1 MGGLPPSLEAL
12 VAAFARLPGVGRKTA
27 LRLAMHSLG
36 GGRESALDLSR
47 ALAEAIER
55 SRFCE
60 RCGHLCEEEE
70 LCAICRNPSRDGGL
84 VCVVETLADLLAIER
99 GGDYRG
105 VYHVLGGAL
114 SPLDGVGPAQL
125 RIERLER
132 RLAEEPIRELLLA
145 TNSTVEG
152 DATALYLQRVLRG
165 RVSLSRLARGV
176 PSGGQLDYVDDLTL
190 SRAID
195 GREHLE

>member
-1 MGGLPPSLEAL
+1 MTGLPPSLEAL

-27 LRLAMHSLG
+27 LRLAMHALD
-36 GGRESALDLSR
+36 GGREAAAELSR
-47 ALAEAIER
+47 ALAAAIER
-55 SRFCE
+55 SRSCE
-60 RCGHLCEEEE
+60 RCGHLCEEQE
-70 LCAICRNPSRDGGL
+70 LCSICRNPARDAGL
-84 VCVVETLADLLAIER
+84 VCVVESLADLLAIER

-114 SPLDGVGPAQL
+114 SPLDGVGPGQL
-125 RIERLER
+125 RIARLER
-132 RLAEEPIRELLLA
+132 RVEEEPVRELLLA

-152 DATALYLQRVLRG
+152 DATALYLQRVFRG
-165 RVSLSRLARGV
+165 RVALSRLARGV

-195 GREHLE
+195 GRERLE